1 MRKKE
6 LYLVCLTV
14 LPFMIC
20 TGIVYSILSLYMAEV
35 GLTKSQIGFLYTSGA
50 VAGAIGAPF
59 LGGLADRFGRKRV
72 LLFSM
77 GGFAFVF
84 TGYALSRGY
93 LPLLFVQI
101 GEGFSWAALAAST
114 TALVADLSTEETRGK
129 AMGIYNMTWNV
140 GWIAGPSMGGLI
152 SDHMGFTFTFTLCT
166 GLTVFGLILAMF
178 FIPAKTPGRGAKQA
192 LESGS
197 PGA

>member
-6 LYLVCLTV
+6 LYLLCLTV
-14 LPFMIC
+14 LPFMTC
-20 TGIVYSILSLYMAEV
+20 TGIIYSILSLYMADV
-35 GLTKSQIGFLYTSGA
+35 GLSKSQIGLLYTSGA

-59 LGGLADRFGRKRV
+59 LGGLADRFGRKKV

-77 GGFAFVF
+77 SGFALVF
-84 TGYALSRGY
+84 AGYALSRGY
-93 LPLLFVQI
+93 IPLLFVQI

-140 GWIAGPSMGGLI
+140 GWIAGPSLGGFMAE
-152 SDHMGFTFTFTLCT
+152 HMGFTFTFALCVGIT
-166 GLTVFGLILAMF
+166 IFGLILAVF
-178 FIPAKTPGRGAKQA
+178 LIPAKAPREATPS
-192 LESGS
+192 SGEGGLK
-197 PGA
+197 P

>member
-14 LPFMIC
+14 LPFMVC

-35 GLTKSQIGFLYTSGA
+35 GLSKSQIGLLYTSGA

-59 LGGLADRFGRKRV
+59 LGGLADRFGRKNV

-77 GGFAFVF
+77 CGFAFVF
-84 TGYALSRGY
+84 AGYALSRGY
-93 LPLLFVQI
+93 IPLLFVQI

-140 GWIAGPSMGGLI
+140 GWIAGPSMGGFI
-152 SDHMGFTFTFTLCT
+152 AEHMGFTFTFTLCT
-166 GLTVFGLILAMF
+166 GITIFGLILAVF
-178 FIPAKTPGRGAKQA
+178 LIPAKIPREGQKPLTEGEA
-192 LESGS
+192 
-197 PGA
+197 